1 MEAWFLPSSQ
11 ITGRMYNTDVTV
23 QLVYDVK
30 SVSQLDTVAL
40 LGNNRNRVRWVV
52 LCLSQDRACTDLFEN
67 FSENSL

>member
-40 LGNNRNRVRWVV
+40 LGTNY
-52 LCLSQDRACTDLFEN
+52 LFEMTETG
-67 FSENSL
+67 FTK